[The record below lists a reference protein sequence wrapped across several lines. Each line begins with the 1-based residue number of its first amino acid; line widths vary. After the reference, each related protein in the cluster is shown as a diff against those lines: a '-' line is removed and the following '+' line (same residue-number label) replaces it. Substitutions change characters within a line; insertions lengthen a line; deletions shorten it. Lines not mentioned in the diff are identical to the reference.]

1 MSVIE
6 EVSLTELWVELR
18 KNEIVSLELFF
29 QVVEVADHKSV
40 LFVVLWELIPDVCV
54 VSLDFNWLD
63 VVIILL
69 SLCAAV
75 AGHE

>member
-6 EVSLTELWVELR
+6 EVSLTELRVELR
-18 KNEIVSLELFF
+18 KDEIVSLELFF
-29 QVVEVADHKSV
+29 QVVEVADHESV
-40 LFVVLWELIPDVCV
+40 LFVVLRELIPDVCV

-63 VVIILL
+63 VVIIFL
-69 SLCAAV
+69 SLCTGV

>member
-1 MSVIE
+1 MSIIE

-29 QVVEVADHKSV
+29 QVVEVADHERV
-40 LFVVLWELIPDVCV
+40 LFVVLREFVPDVCV

-63 VVIILL
+63 VMIIVL